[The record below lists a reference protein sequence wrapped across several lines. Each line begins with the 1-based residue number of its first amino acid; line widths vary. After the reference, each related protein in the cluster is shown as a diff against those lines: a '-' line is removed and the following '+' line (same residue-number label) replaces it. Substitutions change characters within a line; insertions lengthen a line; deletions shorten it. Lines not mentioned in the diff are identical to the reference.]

1 MKGRIVNVALLVLLS
16 LSLAACGGAGTQA
29 TLAAGEETQMLG
41 GGGGVVWTSS
51 GYATP
56 TEGLVVV
63 GTGTASAEPEVAYIT
78 FGVDLSDSDAARAVD
93 DAAGRINRA
102 IAAAQGLGIAAED
115 IRTTGYS
122 LWVESI
128 YDPQTGTPTGEIK
141 YHVSH
146 YIRVTLRDLTRV
158 GDLLAAVVGA
168 GANTISEVSF
178 GVEDTDAL
186 VAQARQEALADARA
200 RAEAMAQA
208 LDISLGS
215 PVLVMETSGG
225 YTPMDG
231 MGGGG
236 GMAVGAP
243 VVSPGTFS
251 VSVSVQVVYD
261 IR

>member
-1 MKGRIVNVALLVLLS
+1 MRSRIANVTLLVLMS

-29 TLAAGEETQMLG
+29 TLAAGEESRMLG
-41 GGGGVVWTSS
+41 GGGGGVWTSS

-63 GTGTASAEPEVAYIT
+63 GVGTASAEPEVAYIT
-78 FGVDLSDSDAARAVD
+78 FGVDLSDSDAAQAVD

-122 LWVESI
+122 LWVETI
-128 YDPQTGTPTGEIK
+128 YDPHTSMPTGEVK

-146 YIRVTLRDLTRV
+146 YVRATLRDLTRV

-178 GVEDTDAL
+178 SVEDTEAL
-186 VAQARQEALADARA
+186 VEQARQEALADART
-200 RAEAMAQA
+200 RAQTMAQA

-215 PVLVMETSGG
+215 PVLVTETSGG
-225 YTPMDG
+225 YMPMDG

-236 GMAVGAP
+236 MMVSAP
-243 VVSPGTFS
+243 VVGAGMFS
-251 VSVSVQVVYD
+251 VSVSVQVVYE